1 VTEEIQQVQTAVAG
15 QARVPPYYVEMDT
28 NSGQAGKKQ
37 HMRTPYYAAKA
48 TLPLVD
54 VTLRTQKTEETQVHI
69 AEVGIEARQLGRDS
83 GTQSVHVELR
93 EEAG

>member
-1 VTEEIQQVQTAVAG
+1 VTEETQKAQTAVAG

-37 HMRTPYYAAKA
+37 HMRTSYYAAKA

-54 VTLRTQKTEETQVHI
+54 VPLRTQKTEGKQVHI
-69 AEVGIEARQLGRDS
+69 AEVEIEVPQLGRDS
-83 GTQSVHVELR
+83 GIQSVHAELR
-93 EEAG
+93 EETG